1 MIVHGQIH
9 GGVVQGLG
17 QALLERTT
25 YDSATGQL
33 LTGSFMDYAM
43 PRARHV
49 PDIKAGNNENA
60 PCTVNELGVKGAGE
74 GGCCGAPPAI
84 VNAVLNALK
93 PLGITHV
100 DMPLDS
106 EKIWRMIQRAKPSA
120 AAE

>member
-17 QALLERTT
+17 QTLLERTS
-25 YDSATGQL
+25 YDPTNGQL
-33 LTGSFMDYAM
+33 LTGSFLDYAM

-49 PDIKAGNNENA
+49 PDLVAGNNENA
-60 PCTVNELGVKGAGE
+60 PCPVNELGVKGAGE

-84 VNAVLNALK
+84 VNAALNALK
-93 PLGITHV
+93 PLGVTHV

-106 EKIWRMIQRAKPSA
+106 EKIWRIIQNARPVA